1 MSLRRQECECVA
13 RSSVFPKDPEETIG
27 WALAMGRISRNE
39 KEGMSL
45 KKMRMREVIGA

>member
-1 MSLRRQECECVA
+1 MA
-13 RSSVFPKDPEETIG
+13 RSRVFPKGAEERIG
-27 WALAMGRISRNE
+27 WALAMGRISRNK

>member
-1 MSLRRQECECVA
+1 M
-13 RSSVFPKDPEETIG
+13 FPKGPEERIG

-45 KKMRMREVIGA
+45 KKMRMREVIGAQRCLAGGSAER